1 MQRAAQPDVAPQADL
16 FDRPAS
22 QQWVEVDLRGVRVE
36 RSRPFGGGWLG
47 LMLLHQ
53 MGLSELL
60 EARMPSGREEIP
72 WSAMT
77 VVLILGRLLDPSSE
91 LHLAEHGYEASALA
105 ELLGVPAAKLSTTG
119 SPVPWIDCYRTS
131 LPWKRT

>member
-1 MQRAAQPDVAPQADL
+1 M
-16 FDRPAS
+16 
-22 QQWVEVDLRGVRVE
+22 DLRGVRVE

-105 ELLGVPAAKLSTTG
+105 ELLGVPAAKLNDDRLSRAL
-119 SPVPWIDCYRTS
+119 DRL
-131 LPWKRT
+131 LPHKPALETHLKQRLGE